1 MPLLYKPVQNSI
13 ESKDGKKKW
22 RPTLVKFNK
31 VITTQEVAQD
41 LADLS
46 AQSPGDCYNLVRN
59 LGVVLKR
66 YLLNSFS
73 VNLDGLGTFTVI
85 AKSRGNGVDT
95 ADDVKPTQINNLRIQ
110 FTPTA
115 TRMPNGTL
123 TRSLTEG
130 VTFELYG
137 SQSSV
142 GHIGSGSNNSGDD
155 DGGGDDGGFTPDPNA

>member
-1 MPLLYKPVQNSI
+1 MPLLYKPVQNSL
-13 ESKDGKKKW
+13 ESRDGTRKW

-31 VITTQEVAQD
+31 VVTTKEVAQE
-41 LADLS
+41 LAELS

-59 LGVVLKR
+59 LATVLKR
-66 YLLNSFS
+66 HLLNSFS
-73 VNLDGLGTFTVI
+73 VNLDGLGTFTVV
-85 AKSRGNGVDT
+85 AKSRGNSVDT
-95 ADDVKPTQINNLRIQ
+95 PEEVKPNQINNLRIQ

-137 SQSSV
+137 SQSDVS
-142 GHIGSGSNNSGDD
+142 HITGGNNGNNDD
-155 DGGGDDGGFTPDPNA
+155 DDDYEQDPNA